1 MSKKSF
7 RVVVLPGDGIGPEV
21 VAEAVRVLETV
32 SAASQ
37 EIEIKLE
44 THQFGGAAI
53 EAVGE
58 PLPASTLKACQEADA
73 ILLGAIGG
81 PKWGVNA
88 KVRPEPGLLALRKAL
103 GLYGNIRPA
112 NFASKSLLAN
122 SPLKPSIAEGV
133 DIIVVR
139 ELIGGVY
146 FGTRKEAGV
155 APDEDTA
162 WDTMTYSVPEIQRIT
177 RVAAQIAL
185 QANPPL
191 PIHSIDKAN
200 VLATSRLWRKVVTE
214 TLQAEYPQLTLDHH
228 LVDSASMLI
237 VANPRKLNGVILT
250 ENLFGDI
257 LSDESSV
264 IPGSLGLLPSASLA
278 GAPSVADATS
288 PDFKPT
294 PGLYEPIHGSAPDI
308 AGNGIANPIGT
319 ILSAAMLLRYSLGL
333 EKYAQAIEAAVRK
346 ALDDKPSGGLELRTA
361 DLGGSVKTSELGDK
375 IVEILKGLL

>member
-1 MSKKSF
+1 MLHSF

-21 VAEAVRVLETV
+21 VAQAVRVLQV
-32 SAASQ
+32 ISAATPD
-37 EIEIKLE
+37 IEIKLE
-44 THQFGGAAI
+44 TYDFGGAAI
-53 EAVGE
+53 DTVGE
-58 PLPASTLKACQEADA
+58 PLPASSLKACQEADA

-81 PKWGVNA
+81 PKWGVDA

-112 NFASKSLLAN
+112 NFASKSLLAH
-122 SPLKPSIAEGV
+122 SPLKPSVAEGV

-139 ELIGGVY
+139 ELIGGAY
-146 FGTRKEAGV
+146 FGARKEHSTG
-155 APDEDTA
+155 PDTESA
-162 WDTMTYSVPEIQRIT
+162 WDTMIYSVPEVQRIT

-185 QANPPL
+185 AANPPL

-200 VLATSRLWRKVVTE
+200 VLASSRLWRKVVTE

-228 LVDSASMLI
+228 LVDSAAMVI
-237 VANPRKLNGVILT
+237 VASPRKLNGVILT

-278 GAPSVADATS
+278 GAPSVADALS
-288 PDFKPT
+288 PGFKST

-308 AGNGIANPIGT
+308 AGKGIANPVGT

-333 EKYAQAIEAAVRK
+333 ERYAKAIEDAVRK
-346 ALDDKPSGGLELRTA
+346 ALDDKAAGGHELRTA
-361 DLGGSVKTSELGDK
+361 DLGGSVSTQEIGDK
-375 IVEILKGLL
+375 IVEILKTLL